1 MMKQPLFIKNTP
13 IDEKR
18 IDFIEQIVSRL
29 TRRAKTTATAIVTP
43 YPISNAVFGDDVRG
57 AILRYM
63 FPCEGVITK
72 GLICLGSKPKN
83 AIQVSLG
90 TSDDIHGVSASYN
103 ITGKHLLLNPDI
115 DVDSGDKLTVSVE
128 PLSDEDKIEEVWASF
143 LWVPSVK
150 NVQIKKQLIDSL
162 EHDLLEE

>member
-1 MMKQPLFIKNTP
+1 MKQPLFIKNTP

-72 GLICLGSKPKN
+72 NCI
-83 AIQVSLG
+83 
-90 TSDDIHGVSASYN
+90 
-103 ITGKHLLLNPDI
+103 
-115 DVDSGDKLTVSVE
+115 
-128 PLSDEDKIEEVWASF
+128 
-143 LWVPSVK
+143 
-150 NVQIKKQLIDSL
+150 
-162 EHDLLEE
+162 